1 MFKIIDLS
9 EYKWLCIL
17 FAFWMADTTAFA
29 QNEGLSIKLEFVSV
43 VRSLNPYY
51 SCKGVSA
58 EDTVSSSI
66 HFAFIVQNYTDK
78 EILFGTNTM
87 GYYWKFKKYY
97 YKGGNNGV
105 IGRFFML
112 HGEDSIPLFT
122 DYSSLILSSSGQYMT
137 IGGHM
142 EYSKHNKRMSVFR
155 DLLCHF
161 SHPGSNTKEYI
172 YEYLRQARI
181 VYVPVVSDYERWF
194 NISQNDLR
202 RNEVLYPQDTIEV
215 YKNDPFRILFL
226 WEDDEE
232 YYEVYPHIDSETQ
245 IDNPDN
251 ED

>member
-1 MFKIIDLS
+1 
-9 EYKWLCIL
+9 
-17 FAFWMADTTAFA
+17 
-29 QNEGLSIKLEFVSV
+29 
-43 VRSLNPYY
+43 
-51 SCKGVSA
+51 
-58 EDTVSSSI
+58 
-66 HFAFIVQNYTDK
+66 
-78 EILFGTNTM
+78 M
-87 GYYWKFKKYY
+87 G
-97 YKGGNNGV
+97 
-105 IGRFFML
+105 
-112 HGEDSIPLFT
+112 
-122 DYSSLILSSSGQYMT
+122 LILWGI
-137 IGGHM
+137 IGSLKSIVNIINVCPSL
-142 EYSKHNKRMSVFR
+142 ETCYVIFLIREVIQRN
-155 DLLCHF
+155 
-161 SHPGSNTKEYI
+161 I